1 MKRRLFVATSL
12 SSLGLGGCGLHLGNH
27 LTETT
32 WIQVGPMAF
41 KTRDEA
47 EKQVTVI
54 CKEKMN

>member
-1 MKRRLFVATSL
+1 MRPFKILLSALVA
-12 SSLGLGGCGLHLGNH
+12 GGFASAAIAQ
-27 LTETT
+27 T
-32 WIQVGPMAF
+32 PMAF